1 MAGLSITDMD
11 LTNGSRSVPRYRSI
25 SLRSVYE
32 SAASF
37 ISGVGSPTNYCA
49 ATRTGTASAF
59 GPGTIRRGGI
69 GLDHVVGV
77 HWGIDLELLHMRLGR
92 PGIEAMYG
100 STVYGSLAKAGLD
113 GLDLDGLIDG
123 LICIIY

>member
-1 MAGLSITDMD
+1 
-11 LTNGSRSVPRYRSI
+11 
-25 SLRSVYE
+25 
-32 SAASF
+32 
-37 ISGVGSPTNYCA
+37 
-49 ATRTGTASAF
+49 
-59 GPGTIRRGGI
+59 
-69 GLDHVVGV
+69 
-77 HWGIDLELLHMRLGR
+77 MRLGH